1 MAGLHNDVNVHL
13 FPGCETGLVHQRYI
27 ISTITHSIVRHEM
40 NEIISEFGIRYTIS
54 YASIFS
60 L

>member
-13 FPGCETGLVHQRYI
+13 FPGCETLVHQRYI

-40 NEIISEFGIRYTIS
+40 NEIISEFGN
-54 YASIFS
+54 
-60 L
+60 